1 MALLLLLLHQHG
13 ELKPTT
19 KRKSSGNL
27 QLTVVI
33 FGWVWYWLGWVC
45 PIGEPGSCKRLNW
58 HGGVG
63 RVSDGS
69 LNQTTNARV
78 VGDYR
83 PAPPYTQWT
92 VINARWYPLVSKL
105 AKILFSRKFLSLSH
119 LLGIEGGELSLA
131 DQLLPSPL
139 AAVHQPHHQHHH
151 QHHQQHGRLWGVHAG
166 HHELVRFFV
175 KPLVVQSHHSTVP
188 MSTPSR
194 STYF

>member
-1 MALLLLLLHQHG
+1 MEHW
-13 ELKPTT
+13 PTT

-105 AKILFSRKFLSLSH
+105 AKILFSRNFFSSLTC
-119 LLGIEGGELSLA
+119 LA
-131 DQLLPSPL
+131 SRVGSSPWQISSSPL
-139 AAVHQPHHQHHH
+139 LSQPSTSPITNATSVTNNMVVFEVSMLAVAIMNWSDSSWNHWWYSHIIQLYQCQLHP
-151 QHHQQHGRLWGVHAG
+151 GRHIS
-166 HHELVRFFV
+166 
-175 KPLVVQSHHSTVP
+175 SH
-188 MSTPSR
+188 
-194 STYF
+194 